1 MCIRDSEYDRKDA
14 FTIEYTL
21 NLPAKSTGDK
31 KTTLTFNVRR
41 INVQGNEPSSY

>member
-1 MCIRDSEYDRKDA
+1 MIESTHKYAKKDA

-21 NLPAKSTGDK
+21 ELPAKSTGDK

-41 INVQGNEPSSY
+41 KNVQGNEPSTY